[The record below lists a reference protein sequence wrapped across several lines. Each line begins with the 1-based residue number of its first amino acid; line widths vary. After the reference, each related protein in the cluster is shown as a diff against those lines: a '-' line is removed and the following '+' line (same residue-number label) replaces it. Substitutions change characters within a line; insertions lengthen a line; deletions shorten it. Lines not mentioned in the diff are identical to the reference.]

1 MGLEQ
6 KLQLRMQQQL
16 VMTPQLQQA
25 IKLLQLNHLELSE
38 LVSQEIVENPVLE
51 EEAESR
57 SDSMNE
63 LQQAD
68 QKPVTEDPNGE
79 AQVEG
84 ERERNEIDWERYLE
98 GSSSG
103 PTAGPGIQR
112 GGDDLPG
119 YEQTLTR
126 GTTLVEHLM
135 WQLQMVPLDDD
146 VRQAAGAIIGNLGGN
161 GYLNCT
167 MEEVAES
174 EHMELSLVAAGL
186 DTVQA
191 LDPLGVGARD
201 LGECLLLQAK
211 VSCPDDRVLLGI
223 LEHHMDLVEKKD
235 FRGVARALKVSHQ
248 RVIDAMKKIALLE
261 PRPGRPFTSEEPRYI
276 TPDIYVIKSGD
287 DYLVQLNEDGV
298 PKLRVSE
305 YYRRVLSGAD
315 KSEKE
320 YIQEKLRSAQWL
332 IRSIFQR
339 QRTIFKVTESIV
351 KQQRGFFDEGIGRL
365 KPMILRDV
373 AEDIEMHE
381 STVSRVT
388 TNKYVHTPHG
398 IFPLKFFFNSGIQ
411 REDGADVASEMVK
424 QRIKKL
430 VGDEDSRKPLSD
442 SAIVKMLSEENI
454 KIARRTVAKY
464 RDMLGIG
471 SSSQRRRHY

>member
-1 MGLEQ
+1 
-6 KLQLRMQQQL
+6 MQQQL

-25 IKLLQLNHLELSE
+25 IKLLQLNHLELSD
-38 LVSQEIVENPVLE
+38 LVSQEMVENPVLE
-51 EEAESR
+51 EEAEGR
-57 SDSMNE
+57 VDEMTE
-63 LQQAD
+63 LREAE
-68 QKPVTEDPNGE
+68 QKSTPDDPNAE
-79 AQVEG
+79 AEG
-84 ERERNEIDWERYLE
+84 KREQTEIDWERYLD
-98 GSSSG
+98 GYSSS
-103 PTAGPGIQR
+103 PSTGPGVR
-112 GGDDLPG
+112 RTNDDLPG

-126 GTTLVEHLM
+126 GTTLGEHLM
-135 WQLQMVPLDDD
+135 WQIQMAPTSDD
-146 VRQAAGAIIGNLGGN
+146 VRQAAGAIVGNLDGD
-161 GYLNCT
+161 GYLKASL
-167 MEEVAES
+167 EDVAAAES
-174 EHMELSLVAAGL
+174 MDLDLVALGL
-186 DTVQA
+186 ATVQA
-191 LDPLGVGARD
+191 LDPLGVGARS
-201 LGECLLLQAK
+201 LGECLLIQAR
-211 VSCPDDRVLLGI
+211 VSCPEDRILLGI
-223 LEHHMDLVEKKD
+223 LEEHMGLVEKKD

-261 PRPGRPFTSEEPRYI
+261 PKPGRPFTSEEPRYI
-276 TPDIYVIKSGD
+276 TPDIYVIKTAEE
-287 DYLVQLNEDGV
+287 YRVQLNEDGV
-298 PKLRVSE
+298 PKLRVSD
-305 YYRRVLSGAD
+305 YYRRVLGGAD

-351 KQQRGFFDEGIGRL
+351 KQQRGFFDQGISHL

-424 QRIKKL
+424 QRIEKL
-430 VGDEDSRKPLSD
+430 VGAEDPRKPLSD
-442 SAIVKMLSEENI
+442 SVIVRLLSAENI

>member
-1 MGLEQ
+1 MALEQ
-6 KLQLRMQQQL
+6 KLQLKIQQQL

-38 LVSQEIVENPVLE
+38 LVSQEMVENPVLE

-57 SDSMNE
+57 SDPMTE
-63 LQQAD
+63 LQRAE
-68 QKPVTEDPNGE
+68 QKPATPEDPNGE
-79 AQVEG
+79 G
-84 ERERNEIDWERYLE
+84 NREQTDIDWERYLD
-98 GSSSG
+98 GYSSG
-103 PTAGPGIQR
+103 PSAGPGVR
-112 GGDDLPG
+112 RTNDELPG

-126 GTTLVEHLM
+126 GTTLTEHLM
-135 WQLQMVPLDDD
+135 WQLQMAPTLDD
-146 VRQAAGAIIGNLGGN
+146 VREAAGAVIGNLDN
-161 GYLNCT
+161 DGYLKAS
-167 MEEVAES
+167 MEDIAQAES
-174 EHMELSLVAAGL
+174 IELDLVGAGL
-186 DTVQA
+186 EVVQS
-191 LDPLGVGARD
+191 LDPIGVGARS
-201 LGECLLLQAK
+201 LGECLLLQAS
-211 VSCPDDRVLLGI
+211 VSCPDDRVLIGI
-223 LEHHMDLVEKKD
+223 LQDHMSLVEKKD
-235 FRGVARALKVSHQ
+235 FRGVARAMKVSHQ

-261 PRPGRPFTSEEPRYI
+261 PKPGRPFTSEEPRYI

-287 DYLVQLNEDGV
+287 EYLVQLNEDGV
-298 PKLRVSE
+298 PKLRVSD
-305 YYRRVLSGAD
+305 YYRRVLNGAD

-320 YIQEKLRSAQWL
+320 YIQDKLRSAQWL

-351 KQQRGFFDEGIGRL
+351 KQQRGFFDEGIARL
-365 KPMILRDV
+365 RPMILRDV

-430 VGDEDSRKPLSD
+430 VDSEDLRKPLSD
-442 SAIVKMLSEENI
+442 AAIVKLLSEENI